1 MYRQCLWESTAPA
14 GALVANTRP
23 AAATTASANL
33 PMIFMASPKQTPI
46 FHCSSHQDHR
56 PNLRSRLCRVSSLR
70 RGARQRADL
79 AELADWVEDSARQHR
94 RHARTATS
102 HSLRRWISPASRSTK
117 AISTRSCTN
126 KANQAGDQ
134 GSPTNSDDDDHL
146 GGPSGCRVATPPVV
160 RRWLSLGLITE
171 PPWTL
176 QQLHHVRDETD
187 PQGRRRGP
195 QVAHGT
201 DPLAGRVQLRRMP

>member
-1 MYRQCLWESTAPA
+1 MDLLVEVIQRWRVWCVFGQ
-14 GALVANTRP
+14 ALSNKDTCVQRLYVQAV
-23 AAATTASANL
+23 L
-33 PMIFMASPKQTPI
+33 MGI
-46 FHCSSHQDHR
+46 H
-56 PNLRSRLCRVSSLR
+56 RSRRSTRRKHQTRRRDNGQRKPANDLHGVPQANPDFPLLFPPGPPAKPCGPDCAAVALR

-134 GSPTNSDDDDHL
+134 GSRPT
-146 GGPSGCRVATPPVV
+146 PTMT
-160 RRWLSLGLITE
+160 ITS
-171 PPWTL
+171 
-176 QQLHHVRDETD
+176 V
-187 PQGRRRGP
+187 GRRLPR
-195 QVAHGT
+195 A
-201 DPLAGRVQLRRMP
+201 M